1 MGKTKA
7 SLSPIHRS
15 SPCFL
20 RNRTPVCGTVVTE
33 DMAESWPTGGT
44 LQMLIHLGG
53 AWTRVPIPATYK
65 QSGAADP
72 LLLTVPLNNASYKPA
87 PQEKLK
93 KKIKAVPPS
102 MPGTDK
108 YQIKASWADKTLT
121 TSSLSSS
128 RIWEMANDGNEGNQN
143 FIREWRENEP
153 KLNNTH
159 PEMLGRGGV
168 GFGRNI
174 LDKHRRYCWTEQEKS
189 CHFLKHLQH

>member
-65 QSGAADP
+65 QSGAADS

-93 KKIKAVPPS
+93 KKKSKQSHRACQALTNIKSKPAGLTKLWQLPPWVLREFGKWQ
-102 MPGTDK
+102 MMVMRE
-108 YQIKASWADKTLT
+108 IK
-121 TSSLSSS
+121 TS
-128 RIWEMANDGNEGNQN
+128 
-143 FIREWRENEP
+143 
-153 KLNNTH
+153 
-159 PEMLGRGGV
+159 LGSGG
-168 GFGRNI
+168 
-174 LDKHRRYCWTEQEKS
+174 KMS
-189 CHFLKHLQH
+189 PS